1 MNDLERVHVKL
12 GVSGTYWDKKPQ
24 YRVMCNDKVLHEGTI
39 TAESD
44 VVEYVEFDCEDGE
57 EQVEFKVSLL
67 NKDSTD
73 VVKDNDDPVN
83 FKIVKDMLLNIVSL
97 EVDEI
102 ALGNLIYE
110 KTEFVPED
118 PDRPVLKICVNLGW
132 NGTWTLRWT
141 NPFYIWLLENI

>member
-1 MNDLERVHVKL
+1 
-12 GVSGTYWDKKPQ
+12 
-24 YRVMCNDKVLHEGTI
+24 MCNDKVLHEGTI

-44 VVEYVEFDCEDGE
+44 VVEYVEFDCEYSE

-73 VVKDNDDPVN
+73 VVKDNNDPVN

-102 ALGNLIYE
+102 DLGNLIYE
-110 KTEFVPED
+110 KTEVVPED
-118 PDRPVLKICVNLGW
+118 STRPVLKICVNLGW
-132 NGTWTLRWT
+132 NSTWTLRWT